1 MIFFSCYLMIT
12 WTACSLLAAIFW
24 DTQCFLQREG
34 KLWMTFQKNWHEGNC
49 RVKGL
54 LSLHA
59 VSHFVTLWRTA
70 ESLVDKR
77 NLAGIRIQM
86 SCVEIE
92 HYTSTPPGHVNLIKT
107 NVLSSILRQWV
118 FFLPWYR
125 NAGDE
130 WLVTSD
136 DTEFYIPEVSEVK
149 SIAFSYTYRYCI
161 YTITCFKVN

>member
-12 WTACSLLAAIFW
+12 WAACSLLAAIFW

-34 KLWMTFQKNWHEGNC
+34 KHWMTFQKNWHEGNC

-59 VSHFVTLWRTA
+59 VFHFATLWTTA
-70 ESLVDKR
+70 ESLVDER
-77 NLAGIRIQM
+77 NLAGIWIQM
-86 SCVEIE
+86 SRVEIE

-130 WLVTSD
+130 WLVTSE

-149 SIAFSYTYRYCI
+149 NIAFSYTYQHCI
-161 YTITCFKVN
+161 YTIPCFKMN